1 MATRRKRNKVGTVGG
16 RATIRS
22 ILQCG
27 VLSFALCL
35 PVLAMAAASP
45 GLETLL
51 QQAEEARSSDPH
63 RFQRL
68 LGELEQHIDRAD
80 KAQREQIE
88 YLRAY
93 GFSFRGHYDEAIR
106 HARALMASSTNPEI
120 QFRAGALIVNTHAL
134 RRQFTDGLR
143 QLEQT
148 LTLVDKIQSAKLR
161 HHGLGVASYLY
172 NQVGQY
178 RLGLRYADRILEEEP
193 DARTLCFANQA
204 RFDSL
209 YNLGELPSDDDVVV
223 EAINQCDASHETV
236 TANGIRLILAK
247 KWAESNRRKQAI
259 ALMDGHLKEIEET
272 GYTHL
277 IAQVKAFLAE
287 LLLDAG
293 EYAAAETY
301 ANESL
306 AQNTPGSTSSL
317 ASAYKT
323 MYQIA
328 EARKDSETALVY
340 YRRYAEADRAYL
352 NEVKAREL
360 AYQMVRQEILE
371 KSQQIQRLD
380 SQNQLLKLQRKVEKQ
395 AGQNTR
401 LIIILLVVLLAT
413 IAYWAYK
420 TKRVQVSLKHLAETD
435 ALTGICNRHHFT
447 QSAGRMLSQCERNG
461 EEVAVIMFDLDHFKS
476 INDRFGHPAGD
487 WVLKQ
492 VAQVCQSLCRRIDVL
507 GRLGGEEFAMLMYGC
522 DLRSAIRLAED
533 CRTRIASIDTS
544 EIGQRIQVTASFG
557 VTSTAMSG
565 YVLQRLLS
573 DADRMLYQSKAQGR
587 NRVTAFRAAS
597 QDDGEVSQSGTSW
610 TEMAETQG
618 ARPG

>member
-1 MATRRKRNKVGTVGG
+1 MAG
-16 RATIRS
+16 RDTCLA
-22 ILQCG
+22 ILHRG
-27 VLSFALCL
+27 MLALVLCMPANA
-35 PVLAMAAASP
+35 VLAAPPA
-45 GLETLL
+45 LEALL
-51 QQAEEARSSDPH
+51 QQAEDARSSDPH

-68 LGELEQHIDRAD
+68 LGELEQHIDRANKD
-80 KAQREQIE
+80 QREQID
-88 YLRAY
+88 YLQAY
-93 GFSFRGHYDEAIR
+93 GSSFRGHYDEAIR
-106 HARALMASSTNPEI
+106 RAHQLMESSTNPEI

-134 RRQFTDGLR
+134 RRQFTEGLR

-148 LTLVDKIQSAKLR
+148 LTLVDKIQSPKLR

-178 RLGLRYADRILEEEP
+178 RLGLRYAERILEEEP

-209 YNLGELPSDDDVVV
+209 YNLGELPTGDGEVT
-223 EAINQCDASHETV
+223 EAIEQCDAVHETV

-259 ALMDGHLKEIEET
+259 ALMNAHLKEVEET

-293 EYAAAETY
+293 DYAAAEAY

-306 AQNTPGSTSSL
+306 AQNNPGSTSSL

-328 EARKDSETALVY
+328 EARKDVETALVY
-340 YRRYAEADRAYL
+340 YRRYAEADRTYL

-380 SQNQLLKLQRKVEKQ
+380 SQNQLLKLQRKVEQQ
-395 AGQNTR
+395 AAQNTR
-401 LIIILLVVLLAT
+401 LVIVLLVLLLAT

-420 TKRVQVSLKHLAETD
+420 TKRVQMSLKHLAETD

-447 QSAGRMLSQCERNG
+447 QLAERTLSQCERNG
-461 EEVAVIMFDLDHFKS
+461 EEVAVIMFDLDQFKS
-476 INDRFGHPAGD
+476 INDCFGHPAGD
-487 WVLKQ
+487 WVLRQ
-492 VAQVCQSLCRRIDVL
+492 VALVCQSLCRRIDVL
-507 GRLGGEEFAMLMYGC
+507 GRLGGEEFALLMYGC
-522 DLRSAIRLAED
+522 DLRSAVRLAED
-533 CRTRIASIDTS
+533 CRTRLSAIDTTETGHRFS
-544 EIGQRIQVTASFG
+544 VTASFG
-557 VTSTAMSG
+557 VTSTVVSG
-565 YVLQRLLS
+565 YVLERLLS
-573 DADRMLYQSKAQGR
+573 DADRMLYRSKELGR
-587 NRVTAFRAAS
+587 NRVTAQREQAGERGDAAATHADWTEHADRAVLAS
-597 QDDGEVSQSGTSW
+597 QDERSFGHAG
-610 TEMAETQG
+610 
-618 ARPG
+618 